1 LIPSFAGSIPAAPA
15 SAAFAA
21 PLRGIRIAGGCI
33 WRLYFLSDFH
43 ITKAMTDEVTSL
55 DATDLRCPLPVL
67 RTRKILKWLPD
78 GALLDVRATDAA
90 APKDFE
96 AFCREAGHTLIN
108 IEQDGEVYVIRLRK
122 KSRDGLSAG

>member
-1 LIPSFAGSIPAAPA
+1 
-15 SAAFAA
+15 
-21 PLRGIRIAGGCI
+21 
-33 WRLYFLSDFH
+33 
-43 ITKAMTDEVTSL
+43 MTDEVTNL

-67 RTRKILKWLPD
+67 RARKILKWLPD

-122 KSRDGLSAG
+122 KSLDGLLAG